1 MKTPSYSFWSKAKIK
16 ENMSA
21 VPKFKQYYA
30 SMRDMN
36 SQQKQFYK
44 SWLKAWQK
52 GQPIDVEGQVSYLF
66 CYVYSI
72 LEKSAK
78 NELPEIVHSSDG
90 TIVSHYW
97 QAKISE
103 RGAEEALP
111 ELIRIRDAYSNEKIF
126 VSGCSRWISD
136 CLVILRRYREALD
149 TYPVLFPDARSSYAT
164 DSLLS
169 LKVNIGSHVS
179 GRDVLTLCGPKVTEF
194 GKKHLDIVM
203 QYIETILRSRELNT
217 EINTLKEWMKDT
229 HQGPYQ
235 VFNGTIY
242 NSSVTDIECYSFS
255 LNKGVVD
262 LVKQLTREAEN
273 TVREEAGLPKVGEG
287 WVGETELYY
296 EIKTALQ
303 KLQVQHH
310 ARPDW
315 LHNQHLDIY
324 IPDLNAAIEYQGI
337 QHREPIEFFGGPR
350 ALDNRLRLDAKKRR
364 CCQRNG
370 VRLIYVRSGYVLRDV
385 LEQLGVG
392 KATG

>member
-1 MKTPSYSFWSKAKIK
+1 
-16 ENMSA
+16 MSS
-21 VPKFKQYYA
+21 VPAFKQYYA
-30 SMRDMN
+30 SVSDMN
-36 SQQKQFYK
+36 PQQRQFYE

-78 NELPEIVHSSDG
+78 NEPPEIVHSSDG

-103 RGAEEALP
+103 RSAEEALP
-111 ELIRIRDAYSNEKIF
+111 ELIRIRDAYSNEKTF

-136 CLVILRRYREALD
+136 CLVILRRYRKALD
-149 TYPVLFPDARSSYAT
+149 AYPVLFPDARSSYAT

-169 LKVNIGSHVS
+169 LKVSIGSHVS

-194 GKKHLDIVM
+194 GKKHLDVVM

-229 HQGPYQ
+229 HRGSYQ

-255 LNKGVVD
+255 MNKGVLD

-296 EIKTALQ
+296 EIKTALPN
-303 KLQVQHH
+303 LQIQHH

-324 IPDLNAAIEYQGI
+324 IPELSIAIEYQGI
-337 QHREPIEFFGGPR
+337 QHEVPVEYFGGGQAFNHR
-350 ALDNRLRLDAKKRR
+350 QRLDTRKRR
-364 CCQRNG
+364 RCKRNG
-370 VRLIYVRSGYVLRDV
+370 VHLIYVYPGYVLRDV
-385 LEQLGVG
+385 LEQLR
-392 KATG
+392 KDT